1 MSCTS
6 QATGVP
12 GSVVV
17 IDDRCAGPATKAA
30 SADKGCTTQST
41 RLTSNGLMST
51 KVLEMLEAMPDH
63 KFFIQ

>member
-6 QATGVP
+6 QATGVA

-17 IDDRCAGPATKAA
+17 VDDRCASPATKAA
-30 SADKGCTTQST
+30 SADKGCTAQST

-51 KVLEMLEAMPDH
+51 KVLEMLEVMPDH

>member
-6 QATGVP
+6 QAIGVV

-17 IDDRCAGPATKAA
+17 VDDSCAGPATKAA
-30 SADKGCTTQST
+30 SADKGCTAQST
-41 RLTSNGLMST
+41 RLTSNGLMSK